1 MSSENCSG
9 FHCNDMPL
17 TNIEGGPN
25 SCVVCGGS
33 GNGKDGSYEN
43 YKPKEVVEEERAL
56 VSSELSRLV
65 SMGWVIR
72 ENLCTCCLMPL
83 VAEEEGAKD
92 ELCILC
98 GHLPANNPHGNNN
111 VEDEGE
117 GEEVDDGA
125 DDSYMNETVYESET
139 LKQAVIAPVQ
149 TYGND
154 NANAAGK
161 RLVMGWSLPNAGL
174 CYHCNGI
181 QMSPPNSQEVG
192 CIQRGC
198 PSALAAAYTIL
209 PEPHESQ
216 GPVRL
221 IGRGYSSKT
230 HDEREEVEVEEEEE
244 VVVQP
249 VYKSEAALSRH
260 HQHHRQHRYHGNM
273 HQINEEEEE
282 MDDFNYDGLP
292 FEVNRH
298 KSNVYDIDEPSVLS
312 DDDLPSVASAALG
325 DILVQLD
332 DAKYE
337 LEVMQGAKNVNPEE
351 CAQKQVEI
359 AELIERV
366 SSAAAQLQ
374 QREGF

>member
-83 VAEEEGAKD
+83 VAEEEDAKD

-111 VEDEGE
+111 VEDGGEDEEGE
-117 GEEVDDGA
+117 DGA

-149 TYGND
+149 THGND

-161 RLVMGWSLPNAGL
+161 RLVMGWTLPNAGL

-221 IGRGYSSKT
+221 IGRGYSKT
-230 HDEREEVEVEEEEE
+230 QEERGEVEVEEE

-249 VYKSEAALSRH
+249 VKSHEQTALYH
-260 HQHHRQHRYHGNM
+260 HQHHHHRQHRHHGNM

-282 MDDFNYDGLP
+282 MNDFNYDGLP

-298 KSNVYDIDEPSVLS
+298 ENNEYTDEPSVLS
-312 DDDLPSVASAALG
+312 EDDLPSVASAALG

-337 LEVMQGAKNVNPEE
+337 LDVMQGAKNVNPEE

-359 AELIERV
+359 AELIERL
-366 SSAAAQLQ
+366 SSAAVQLK
-374 QREGF
+374 QREGI

>member
-83 VAEEEGAKD
+83 VAEEEDAKD

-98 GHLPANNPHGNNN
+98 GHLPANNPHAN
-111 VEDEGE
+111 VEDGGE

-125 DDSYMNETVYESET
+125 DASYMNETVYESET

-154 NANAAGK
+154 NANSAGK

-221 IGRGYSSKT
+221 IGRGYSSKV
-230 HDEREEVEVEEEEE
+230 HDEREVEEEEE
-244 VVVQP
+244 VVQP
-249 VYKSEAALSRH
+249 VYKSETTLGHH
-260 HQHHRQHRYHGNM
+260 HQHHRQHRHHGNM

-298 KSNVYDIDEPSVLS
+298 KNNAYDIDEPSVLS
-312 DDDLPSVASAALG
+312 EDDLPSVASAALG

-359 AELIERV
+359 AELIERL
-366 SSAAAQLQ
+366 SSAAVQLQ
-374 QREGF
+374 RREGI

>member
-1 MSSENCSG
+1 
-9 FHCNDMPL
+9 MPL

-83 VAEEEGAKD
+83 VAEEEDAKD

-98 GHLPANNPHGNNN
+98 GHLPANNPHVNVKDEDEE
-111 VEDEGE
+111 VEDS
-117 GEEVDDGA
+117 A

-139 LKQAVIAPVQ
+139 LKQAVIAPFS

-161 RLVMGWSLPNAGL
+161 RLVMGWTLPNAGL

-230 HDEREEVEVEEEEE
+230 HDEREEIEVEEEEE

-249 VYKSEAALSRH
+249 VYKSEAALSHH
-260 HQHHRQHRYHGNM
+260 HQHHRQHRHHGNM

-298 KSNVYDIDEPSVLS
+298 KNNGYDIDEPSVLS
-312 DDDLPSVASAALG
+312 EDDLPSVASAALG

-359 AELIERV
+359 AELIERL
-366 SSAAAQLQ
+366 SSAAVQLQ
-374 QREGF
+374 QREGI